1 MKDIDT
7 HSRLRIDALQESPSG
22 GLVGMDM
29 TKEEIVS
36 ERLRDFVKRASEKV
50 DVVEGA
56 RIHGMSDT

>member
-1 MKDIDT
+1 
-7 HSRLRIDALQESPSG
+7 
-22 GLVGMDM
+22 MDM
-29 TKEEIVS
+29 TKEEIAS